1 MVGAKSSLYTV
12 PYCPE
17 HTGYLIHLCHLLR
30 HFRCL
35 ALSKRFRFFSFIA
48 RLSSVCPEVAEVR
61 GSNQH
66 H

>member
-35 ALSKRFRFFSFIA
+35 ALSKRFRFF
-48 RLSSVCPEVAEVR
+48 LLLPVCPQYVLKLLK
-61 GSNQH
+61 
-66 H
+66 